1 MGLTYTRGPLTLG
14 VQYVDT
20 DGTFITPSGRN
31 ASGSGVVGSI
41 GVAF

>member
-1 MGLTYTRGPLTLG
+1 MGAIEITA
-14 VQYVDT
+14 VSHQYVDT

-31 ASGSGVVGSI
+31 ASGSGVVGSV